1 MIKWWRHH
9 HLLEFVEGS
18 IMEVLWFVIK
28 IKTMCVGVVWVYG
41 ELLMEEML
49 EFFYIRDSGFWV

>member
-9 HLLEFVEGS
+9 HLLEIVKGS

-28 IKTMCVGVVWVYG
+28 IKIMCVGVVWVYG
-41 ELLMEEML
+41 
-49 EFFYIRDSGFWV
+49 